1 MKITE
6 LSIENFRSIQQVKLT
21 DLGNFVVFYGPNG
34 AGKSNVLEALRLLVR
49 GLEAADAGS
58 FSVEREDFNYS
69 SGMAPI
75 QVAAVVDGLKPRR
88 VGDYRL
94 PTQVRLAITV
104 RRDGRFLLNVSA
116 FSTPNYV
123 YWWSGK
129 SGDMYT
135 EQERQVQQRYWE
147 RIREI
152 FPTPNEL
159 QALRSEVGEMLHD
172 LAAHLWQIVPAVR
185 TLHTEKA
192 ADDPR
197 RSIPIPELLQKG
209 FLKRAVIQAQ
219 MTPDRVIRRRLAQLH
234 QLMEGEPLRRPPFEA
249 IHDPATDQY
258 DLQEVQNDQAIRL
271 QFAGL
276 GIQQLYC
283 ILAYILLMGTD
294 VVGIEEPEAH
304 LYARGAGLELRQL
317 LRRAVSE
324 GMVQQLFVAT
334 HSNLFD
340 LDPTCYWEVSRDPKQ
355 GTRVERRTNLA
366 DIDRVHLYEPGPT
379 RHILLD
385 VLRSMSQQEVVF
397 VGVDGKEYSAQE
409 MIDLLIDE
417 PARPPG
423 RSTSVVE
430 DYLQDVHWSAVRA
443 VQALAHRRR
452 KA

>member
-1 MKITE
+1 MLEVVGPSMLNFAFWLTGKWEDLLGPDE
-6 LSIENFRSIQQVKLT
+6 LRAQYLYAGNLQQTVSTPEGIQ
-21 DLGNFVVFYGPNG
+21 
-34 AGKSNVLEALRLLVR
+34 
-49 GLEAADAGS
+49 AA
-58 FSVEREDFNYS
+58 
-69 SGMAPI
+69 
-75 QVAAVVDGLKPRR
+75 
-88 VGDYRL
+88 
-94 PTQVRLAITV
+94 RLAT
-104 RRDGRFLLNVSA
+104 R
-116 FSTPNYV
+116 
-123 YWWSGK
+123 
-129 SGDMYT
+129 
-135 EQERQVQQRYWE
+135 
-147 RIREI
+147 
-152 FPTPNEL
+152 
-159 QALRSEVGEMLHD
+159 EMLND

-192 ADDPR
+192 ADDLR
-197 RSIPIPELLQKG
+197 RSVPIPELLQKG
-209 FLKRAVIQAQ
+209 RIKRAVIQAQ

-340 LDPTCYWEVSRDPKQ
+340 LDPTGYWEVSRDPQQ

-379 RHILLD
+379 RHILID

-423 RSTSVVE
+423 KSTSVVE